1 MVDMLLPA
9 MDMGMPLLGPLMVD
23 MLLPA
28 MDMEISLLGPLMVDM
43 LLPAMG
49 MPLPEPLIFFNMLS
63 DFCKC
68 IHIISSILNKLY
80 F

>member
-28 MDMEISLLGPLMVDM
+28 MDMGMPLLGPLMVDM

-49 MPLPEPLIFFNMLS
+49 MPLPEPLIFLICYRIFVMHS
-63 DFCKC
+63 YYF
-68 IHIISSILNKLY
+68 IHFK
-80 F
+80 